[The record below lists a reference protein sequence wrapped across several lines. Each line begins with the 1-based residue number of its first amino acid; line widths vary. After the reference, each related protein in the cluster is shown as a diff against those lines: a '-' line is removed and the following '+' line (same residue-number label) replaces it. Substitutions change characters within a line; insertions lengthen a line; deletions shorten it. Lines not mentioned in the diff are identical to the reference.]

1 MCAKQL
7 FLIRHAKSS
16 WKYTGLKDHDRPL
29 NNRGIR
35 DAPFMA
41 KKILEKK
48 LFPDLILSSSA
59 VRAKNTALIFIDS
72 LNINSSK
79 LIIEEKLYEATYNEI
94 LEVMKKVEENINTLF
109 VFGHNPGLTSL
120 HNFLCD
126 SYIVNIPTC
135 GITQYEFSGNWN
147 ALSRNSCKL
156 LEFYYPKKYSDS

>member
-16 WKYTGLKDHDRPL
+16 WKYAGLKDHDRPL
-29 NNRGIR
+29 NNRGLR

-41 KKILEKK
+41 KKVLEKK
-48 LFPDLILSSSA
+48 LYPNLILTSSA
-59 VRAKNTALIFIDS
+59 VRAKNTALIFMEI
-72 LNINSSK
+72 LNINSSQLK
-79 LIIEEKLYEATYNEI
+79 IEAKLYEASYNEI
-94 LEVMKKVEENINTLF
+94 LGVIKNVGENINSLF

-135 GITQYEFSGNWN
+135 GITQYGFSGGWN
-147 ALSRNSCKL
+147 ELSANSCDL
-156 LEFYYPKKYSDS
+156 LEFDYPKKYFNT